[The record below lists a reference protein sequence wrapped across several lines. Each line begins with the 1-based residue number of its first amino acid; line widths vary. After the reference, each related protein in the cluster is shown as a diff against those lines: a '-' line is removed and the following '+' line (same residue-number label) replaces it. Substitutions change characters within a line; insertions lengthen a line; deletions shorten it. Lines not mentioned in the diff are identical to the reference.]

1 MLVGDDIL
9 ISPKYSRRYY
19 LNLRLSLDSSSKEWE
34 DAVSILKDRINGR
47 FLEPIKMLIDS
58 EPNRNDFSA
67 MALMCL
73 LIDTF
78 MQFRFGLPRSESNE
92 SGNNYVRFMKAYLHF
107 DPRDARWFYRDI
119 RCGILHSAE
128 TTNGSILDPIHDEE
142 TRAIRSFRLDKNKS
156 FLIVNALSMY
166 KTLENY
172 FNSYCNDLLTCDNV
186 ECRRNFIIKMD
197 SLTMKLDSL
206 NGDYELWAAICN
218 NADKKLYYVNEK
230 SFTYSI
236 SRYERTLIINIER
249 NRDRIRIPF
258 SDIKEFLHFPRANAR
273 FMAYSW
279 FIESILKE
287 CRAQVKRYTQI
298 NVA

>member
-19 LNLRLSLDSSSKEWE
+19 LNLELSLDSSSQVWKE
-34 DAVSILKDRINGR
+34 AVSILKDRIIGR
-47 FLEPIKMLIDS
+47 FLDPIKMLLDS
-58 EPNRNDFSA
+58 GSNRNDFSA

-92 SGNNYVRFMKAYLHF
+92 SGNNYVRFMKEHLHF
-107 DPRDARWFYRDI
+107 DFRDARRFYTDI
-119 RCGILHSAE
+119 RCGVLHSAE
-128 TTNGSILDPIHDEE
+128 TTNGSVLDPIHDEE
-142 TRAIRSFRLDKNKS
+142 IKAIRSFRLDKNKT
-156 FLIVNALSMY
+156 FLIVNVLSMY

-172 FNSYCNDLLTCDNV
+172 FYSYCDDLMVCDNT

-197 SLTMKLDSL
+197 SITMKLDSI

-218 NADKKLYYVNEK
+218 NAGKKINYLSDKTLSYSLSKYEQKLIVTFEG
-230 SFTYSI
+230 
-236 SRYERTLIINIER
+236 SRDKIE
-249 NRDRIRIPF
+249 ILF
-258 SDIKEFLHFPRANAR
+258 SDIKEYLHFPKAKAR
-273 FMAYSW
+273 FIAYSW

-287 CRAQVKRYTQI
+287 CRAEVKRYTQI